1 MRMLAEQVR
10 ADLIAFGRR
19 PETLFFTV
27 FLPVIFLVLF
37 EAIFGDIEV
46 SAGSDYALTQSTLQV
61 PAFMAM
67 GIVSACFVSLAI
79 TMVNRRETGLF
90 KRVRGTPA
98 PAWLLIAGQGVTS
111 LLIGTTM
118 VVVMLLVGRI
128 AYGVEVSVDRV
139 PWLVLSVLIGAAVFS
154 CLGMAL
160 ASITPSSEAGPPLAN
175 LLVLPLYFVSGV
187 FVPVA
192 SLPDWLSSA
201 ASVFP
206 IAPFV
211 KIITWPYDP
220 AEPDIPWTSV
230 LLLVAWGVLGLI
242 VAARFFRWLPR
253 RG

>member
-1 MRMLAEQVR
+1 MLAEQVR
-10 ADLIAFGRR
+10 ADLIAFSRR

-37 EAIFGDIEV
+37 EAIFGDQQV
-46 SAGSDYALTQSTLQV
+46 PVGSAYALTQSTLQV

-67 GIVSACFVSLAI
+67 GIVSASFVALAI

-98 PAWLLIAGQGVTS
+98 PAWLLIAGQTVTS
-111 LLIGTTM
+111 LLIGIVM
-118 VVVMLLVGRI
+118 VVVMLLLGRL
-128 AYGVEVSVDRV
+128 AYGVEVAADRI
-139 PWLVLSVLIGAAVFS
+139 PWLVLSVLVGAAVFS

-160 ASITPSSEAGPPLAN
+160 AAITPSSEAAPPLAN
-175 LLVLPLYFVSGV
+175 VLVLPLYFVSGV

-211 KIITWPYDP
+211 EMITWPYDP
-220 AEPDIPWTSV
+220 AATTVPWASV
-230 LLLVAWGVLGLI
+230 LVLGLWGVGGLLVA
-242 VAARFFRWLPR
+242 ARLFRWLPR